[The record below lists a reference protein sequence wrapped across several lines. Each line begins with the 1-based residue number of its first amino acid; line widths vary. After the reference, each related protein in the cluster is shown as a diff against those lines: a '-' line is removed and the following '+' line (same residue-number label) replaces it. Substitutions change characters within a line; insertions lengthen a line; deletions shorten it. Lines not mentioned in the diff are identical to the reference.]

1 MLVRGGIL
9 RCDSNEK
16 RVRGRSKLTWEET
29 VKGDLKIW
37 DIPKDL
43 ASNRSALK
51 IVIHVSEP

>member
-37 DIPKDL
+37 DIP
-43 ASNRSALK
+43 
-51 IVIHVSEP
+51 